1 MSIKFIT
8 EKNVGGLD
16 LTARA
21 ALGSALIVVMAAR
34 LYPNWDWAIGIVAF
48 LALFTAITRHCLP
61 YSLIGFSTR
70 KQEHAEHKR

>member
-1 MSIKFIT
+1 MCTKLLT

-16 LTARA
+16 LTFRA

-48 LALFTAITRHCLP
+48 VALFTAITRHCLP

-70 KQEHAEHKR
+70 KQEHAEHKK